1 MKGRAYKDEEPH
13 GKAGRFG
20 GSSKPVGNNSKAAA
34 MKKKKKNV
42 TRLGGGGLSLEAF
55 ANIKST
61 SNRNQYNPALIKK
74 KREFY
79 KNAKYIS
86 KYKKSLK
93 HLSEQNDPSAVKPS
107 EDTNL
112 MDESNKRNKKNKN
125 RGSSSLRELYEKKHE
140 EEERARKEREAIMQA
155 KKEEREKAEARRK
168 AERAKMFKKTRS
180 GQPVMKYR
188 IEHLLQSIQGSN

>member
-1 MKGRAYKDEEPH
+1 MKGRAGKDGEPR
-13 GKAGRFG
+13 GKGGRFFG
-20 GSSKPVGNNSKAAA
+20 GSSKPAGSSNKAAA
-34 MKKKKKNV
+34 MKKKKQNV

-61 SNRNQYNPALIKK
+61 TNRNQYNPALIKK

-93 HLSEQNDPSAVKPS
+93 HLSEPNDPSAVKPS
-107 EDTNL
+107 EE
-112 MDESNKRNKKNKN
+112 MDKSKKRNKNEK
-125 RGSSSLRELYEKKHE
+125 RGSNSLRELYEKKRE
-140 EEERARKEREAIMQA
+140 EEEIARKEREVVAQA

-168 AERAKMFKKTRS
+168 AERVKMFKKTRS

-188 IEHLLQSIQGSN
+188 IEHLLQSMQGSN

>member
-1 MKGRAYKDEEPH
+1 MKGRAGKDGEPR
-13 GKAGRFG
+13 GKGGRFFG
-20 GSSKPVGNNSKAAA
+20 GSSKPAGSSNKAAA
-34 MKKKKKNV
+34 MKKKKQNV

-61 SNRNQYNPALIKK
+61 TNRNQYNPALIKK

-93 HLSEQNDPSAVKPS
+93 HLSEPNDPSAVKPS
-107 EDTNL
+107 EDTKE
-112 MDESNKRNKKNKN
+112 MDKSEKRNKNEK
-125 RGSSSLRELYEKKHE
+125 RGSNSLRELYEKKRE
-140 EEERARKEREAIMQA
+140 EEEIARKEREVVAQA

-168 AERAKMFKKTRS
+168 AERVKMFKKTRS

-188 IEHLLQSIQGSN
+188 IEHLLQSMQGSN

>member
-13 GKAGRFG
+13 GKGGRFG
-20 GSSKPVGNNSKAAA
+20 GSSKPVTNNGKAA
-34 MKKKKKNV
+34 MKKKKKNIM
-42 TRLGGGGLSLEAF
+42 RLGGGGLSLEAF

-74 KREFY
+74 QREFY
-79 KNAKYIS
+79 KNAKYVS

-93 HLSEQNDPSAVKPS
+93 HLSEQNDPLAVKPS
-107 EDTNL
+107 EDTKE
-112 MDESNKRNKKNKN
+112 MDESNKRNKKNKKS
-125 RGSSSLRELYEKKHE
+125 GSSSLRELYEKKHE
-140 EEERARKEREAIMQA
+140 EDERARKEREAIIQA
-155 KKEEREKAEARRK
+155 KKGEREKTEARRK

-188 IEHLLQSIQGSN
+188 IEHLLQRVQGLN

>member
-1 MKGRAYKDEEPH
+1 MKGRAGKDGEPR
-13 GKAGRFG
+13 GKGGRFFG
-20 GSSKPVGNNSKAAA
+20 GSSKPTGSSNKAAA
-34 MKKKKKNV
+34 MKKKKQNV

-61 SNRNQYNPALIKK
+61 TNRNQYNPALIKK

-93 HLSEQNDPSAVKPS
+93 HLSEPNDPSAVKPS
-107 EDTNL
+107 EE
-112 MDESNKRNKKNKN
+112 MDKSKKRNKNEK
-125 RGSSSLRELYEKKHE
+125 RGSNSLRELYEKKRE
-140 EEERARKEREAIMQA
+140 EEEIARKEREVVAQA

-168 AERAKMFKKTRS
+168 AERVKMFKKTRS

-188 IEHLLQSIQGSN
+188 IEHLLQSMQGSN